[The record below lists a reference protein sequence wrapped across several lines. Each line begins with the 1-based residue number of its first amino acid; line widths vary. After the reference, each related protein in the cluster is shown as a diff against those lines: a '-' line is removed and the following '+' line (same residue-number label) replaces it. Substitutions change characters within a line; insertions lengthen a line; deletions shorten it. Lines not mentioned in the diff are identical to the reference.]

1 MLRHLPEAECIHWC
15 RSGGTGF
22 GLRSRSTMTKALR
35 YPRGPHGAHCH
46 WKQSRALWM
55 GGREAPQLAA
65 EQHARTWKPTSILLE
80 CFCSAV
86 RSEEGWARGEAEPS
100 CRLHRRGRARH
111 GTARPADRRRRAE
124 GWHLPL
130 PCWGA
135 GRGAPRSPSSWW
147 AVRACRPPGSR
158 LPSLLAWRRTRRGEA
173 YCRQVLRERRR
184 NGGDSSCWGDRPA
197 GWDDPAGKERERVGE
212 GTKEGAEPRRG
223 ATARR
228 GSPGAALSHPP
239 AHPGRGGQP
248 LRDGKASVLRPLP
261 ASLRLTPSATGN
273 RLLPNPC

>member
-15 RSGGTGF
+15 RSGGTGV
-22 GLRSRSTMTKALR
+22 GLRSRNTMTKALR

-197 GWDDPAGKERERVGE
+197 GWDDPAGKERESGGGNE
-212 GTKEGAEPRRG
+212 GGGRAATRRHRQAGVTGRRAESPTGAPRPGRPTPPGREGLGAEAAPRL
-223 ATARR
+223 
-228 GSPGAALSHPP
+228 AASNAERYRQQAAP
-239 AHPGRGGQP
+239 
-248 LRDGKASVLRPLP
+248 
-261 ASLRLTPSATGN
+261 
-273 RLLPNPC
+273 